1 MTQLY
6 PEDIP
11 KALCILPQSYLLIH
25 ACYYYST
32 QDNKEIQPHQFTCP
46 SSDEWMMKMWR
57 YVHSGILF
65 SHRRICNYE
74 ICKKMHGS
82 EKYKYCI
89 WKTQFFPYGD
99 FSLKCLYLSYI
110 TRKQRYQVEWVEK
123 RGMDLG
129 RVCSDQSKH
138 IVRNSQNI
146 TSLSLDCSSQI
157 MTKRLLINYK
167 ILALA

>member
-1 MTQLY
+1 MYTVEFY
-6 PEDIP
+6 SAIEEYIIM
-11 KALCILPQSYLLIH
+11 KFARKCMYLKNTNI
-25 ACYYYST
+25 A
-32 QDNKEIQPHQFTCP
+32 F
-46 SSDEWMMKMWR
+46 
-57 YVHSGILF
+57 
-65 SHRRICNYE
+65 
-74 ICKKMHGS
+74 
-82 EKYKYCI
+82 EK
-89 WKTQFFPYGD
+89 QFFPYGD

-146 TSLSLDCSSQI
+146 TSLSLDCRSQI